1 MGVGRGP
8 SVIMRVGTVG
18 KKVGCVHCP
27 PPDTLSWLL
36 LPPPQVPRTLLSPF
50 REMGPRPFLPPLSPQ
65 EMGTGPLFP
74 SDGQQMSQSPARLG
88 GDRLAATNSSWQY
101 KSCGVQN
108 LKPAGPP
115 SLIGVER
122 IVGALCNYGRALMRK
137 TGESQE
143 AVIKF
148 SRLSSV
154 KYFPD
159 TVLVLN

>member
-36 LPPPQVPRTLLSPF
+36 LPPAPGPQDSPQPLSRNGTETLFASV
-50 REMGPRPFLPPLSPQ
+50 SPQ

-101 KSCGVQN
+101 KSCSVQN
-108 LKPAGPP
+108 FKP
-115 SLIGVER
+115 SLIDVER
-122 IVGALCNYGRALMRK
+122 SVGALCNYQRALMRK

-148 SRLSSV
+148 SL
-154 KYFPD
+154 
-159 TVLVLN
+159 LVLPIG